1 MENPL
6 DLINKVLQEVSAEL
20 KARNVEME
28 TQDLIEEIAFLE
40 WVKAME
46 NEYSAYSY
54 CEE

>member
-1 MENPL
+1 MNT
-6 DLINKVLQEVSAEL
+6 DNINILLQQVAQEL
-20 KARNVEME
+20 KSR
-28 TQDLIEEIAFLE
+28 QIEIDTENLMQEIAFLE

>member
-1 MENPL
+1 MNL
-6 DLINKVLQEVSAEL
+6 DNINIILQQVAQEL
-20 KARNVEME
+20 KSR
-28 TQDLIEEIAFLE
+28 QIEIDTENLMQEIAFLE

>member
-1 MENPL
+1 MNT
-6 DLINKVLQEVSAEL
+6 DNINILLQQVAQEL
-20 KARNVEME
+20 KSR
-28 TQDLIEEIAFLE
+28 QIEIDTEHLMQEIAFLE

>member
-1 MENPL
+1 MNT
-6 DLINKVLQEVSAEL
+6 DNINILLQQVAQEL
-20 KARNVEME
+20 KSR
-28 TQDLIEEIAFLE
+28 QIEIDTEHLMHEIAFLE